1 MTQKKLFSFRENFFF
16 FEIFSSF
23 RLGLTPSGVAW
34 CLTPGERSGFPM
46 IQIIRET
53 HLEQPL
59 ATSFSDLILVARDLI
74 PDAAVFLLRPCAVS
88 LLGLLP

>member
-1 MTQKKLFSFRENFFF
+1 MTQKKLFSFRENFLFLRFF
-16 FEIFSSF
+16 LRSVF
-23 RLGLTPSGVAW
+23 GLTPKRC
-34 CLTPGERSGFPM
+34 CLVLRIRREFGLPM

-59 ATSFSDLILVARDLI
+59 ATSLSDLTLIARDLI
-74 PDAAVFLLRPCAVS
+74 LDAAVFLLRPCAVS

>member
-1 MTQKKLFSFRENFFF
+1 
-16 FEIFSSF
+16 
-23 RLGLTPSGVAW
+23 
-34 CLTPGERSGFPM
+34 M

-74 PDAAVFLLRPCAVS
+74 LDAAVFLLRPCAVS

>member
-1 MTQKKLFSFRENFFF
+1 MFLRSASSVLLEAGACFVFRIRQAF
-16 FEIFSSF
+16 
-23 RLGLTPSGVAW
+23 GL
-34 CLTPGERSGFPM
+34 PM

-59 ATSFSDLILVARDLI
+59 ATSFSDLMLIARDLI
-74 PDAAVFLLRPCAVS
+74 LDAAVFLLRPCAVS